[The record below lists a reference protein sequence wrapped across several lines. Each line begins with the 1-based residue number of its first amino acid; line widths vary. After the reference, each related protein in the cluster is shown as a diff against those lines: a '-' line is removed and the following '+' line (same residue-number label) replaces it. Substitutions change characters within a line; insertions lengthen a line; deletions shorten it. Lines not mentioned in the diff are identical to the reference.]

1 MTKPISRAEFLRQR
15 ATYAHHRRNARRCE
29 LRRIRAI
36 FEESLPMENPQL
48 YNADSRHRYTLF
60 VTNCL
65 EYRSFFVTDKSF
77 QMVSYLITVVIIVGV
92 HVIGIGIDIRIDNGI
107 GIGTDTNTNVTASAR
122 ISSADTRA
130 PMNRALKIK
139 KPHTGVSRSRPT
151 NLRDDAARDT
161 NRSQDQT
168 SECPANNLRNR
179 TSGFF
184 STKFFAA
191 MSS

>member
-1 MTKPISRAEFLRQR
+1 MTKPISRAQFLRQQ
-15 ATYAHHRRNARRCE
+15 ATYAHHRRNAHRCE
-29 LRRIRAI
+29 LPRIRVI
-36 FEESLPMENPQL
+36 FVESLPMGNPVL
-48 YNADSRHRYTLF
+48 HNADSRHCYALF
-60 VTNCL
+60 VTSRL
-65 EYRSFFVTDKSF
+65 ERCSLFATDKSF
-77 QMVSYLITVVIIVGV
+77 QMVSYLITVAIIVGV
-92 HVIGIGIDIRIDNGI
+92 RVIGIGIDIRIDDGI
-107 GIGTDTNTNVTASAR
+107 GIGTDTDTNVTASAR

-161 NRSQDQT
+161 NRSQEQT
-168 SECPANNLRNR
+168 SECPADNLRNR

>member
-1 MTKPISRAEFLRQR
+1 MGNP
-15 ATYAHHRRNARRCE
+15 E
-29 LRRIRAI
+29 LH
-36 FEESLPMENPQL
+36 
-48 YNADSRHRYTLF
+48 NADSRHRYALL
-60 VTNCL
+60 VTSCL

-77 QMVSYLITVVIIVGV
+77 LMVSYLIAVAIIVGV

-107 GIGTDTNTNVTASAR
+107 GIGTDTDTNVTASAR
-122 ISSADTRA
+122 ISSADARA

-168 SECPANNLRNR
+168 SECPANNLRNL

>member
-60 VTNCL
+60 VTNRL
-65 EYRSFFVTDKSF
+65 EYRSFSVTDKSF

-107 GIGTDTNTNVTASAR
+107 GIGTDTNTNVAASAR

>member
-1 MTKPISRAEFLRQR
+1 MTKPISRAEFLRR
-15 ATYAHHRRNARRCE
+15 EATYAHHRCNAHRCE

-36 FEESLPMENPQL
+36 FEESPPMGNPEL
-48 YNADSRHRYTLF
+48 HNADSRQRYALF
-60 VTNCL
+60 VTSRL
-65 EYRSFFVTDKSF
+65 ERCSFFASDKSF
-77 QMVSYLITVVIIVGV
+77 QIVSHLITVGV
-92 HVIGIGIDIRIDNGI
+92 YVIGIVIDITIDNGI
-107 GIGTDTNTNVTASAR
+107 GIGTDTDTNVTASAR

-151 NLRDDAARDT
+151 NLRDDAARDI